1 MPSCKQ
7 ILYVPCAGFRVVFAV
22 GMSRRMVGLR
32 RTEPSYVD
40 GALGGVPVH
49 PIKRNG
55 SAHVPAGTD
64 PLAGRLPTQLL
75 RRCAGGLIEQLA

>member
-1 MPSCKQ
+1 M
-7 ILYVPCAGFRVVFAV
+7 G
-22 GMSRRMVGLR
+22 RRTVGLR

-40 GALGGVPVH
+40 GALGKKPVH

-64 PLAGRLPTQLL
+64 PLADCSPAKLL
-75 RRCAGGLIEQLA
+75 RWRASGLVE